1 MSKKPNLI
9 YIFADQLAYGRL
21 GYNGDKV
28 SITPFIDSLSK
39 NSLNVD
45 NCVSGHPVCAPYR
58 ASLLT
63 GKYTTSTGMVI
74 NEIRLSTKHTS
85 FADVLNADGY
95 HTSYMGKWHLYA
107 AQLGHHYDPKNSYI
121 PVGEDRL
128 RFKDFIGYNFHHE
141 YYAPNAY
148 YHLDSPEKHY
158 VDGYEP
164 DVQVSMALD
173 TLKKLKEE
181 NNPFAFFLSI
191 GTPHD
196 PWVKENVPEKYYN
209 KFKDVDID
217 LPVNYKETNDYH
229 ADLWAKFKKKERLEL
244 KEWIRVYYAM
254 VNNLDDNI
262 KRLYEGIEKL
272 DLFKDSIVVFTS
284 DHGEMFGA
292 QGRRAKNIF
301 YNEAVK
307 VPFLIKAPMLQ
318 NGKTDAVFNTVD
330 IMPTLLSLMNE
341 PIPDKVEG
349 KDRSKELSGEV
360 IQDEFDGSLM
370 MCCGPTAIY
379 GNNREWRGYKTKQ
392 YTYAIYRSDKKE
404 FLFDNI
410 NDPYQ
415 MNNLINNAEY
425 KDILNKLKDN
435 MHKEMERIGD
445 DFEANSFYRRH
456 WIKNR
461 IIKDYLPRRSE
472 LFKHGK

>member
-9 YIFADQLAYGRL
+9 FIFADQLAYNRL

-28 SITPFIDSLSK
+28 SLTPFIDSLSK
-39 NSLNVD
+39 NSLVVD

-74 NEIRLSTKHTS
+74 NEIRLSTKHKS
-85 FADVLNADGY
+85 IAHVLNDEGY

-121 PVGEDRL
+121 PVGDNRL
-128 RFKDFIGYNFHHE
+128 GFSDFIGYNFHHE

-148 YHLDSPEKHY
+148 YHLDTPEKHF

-173 TLKKLKEE
+173 TLKNLKEE
-181 NNPFAFFLSI
+181 NKPFAFFLSI

-196 PWVKENVPEKYYN
+196 PWIKENVPEEYYN
-209 KFKDVDID
+209 KFKDVKIN
-217 LPVNYKETNDYH
+217 LPENYLPYNDYH
-229 ADLWAKFKKKERLEL
+229 ADLWAKLKKKERIEL
-244 KEWIRVYYAM
+244 PEWIRCYYAM

-272 DLFKDSIVVFTS
+272 DLFKDSVVVFTS
-284 DHGEMFGA
+284 DHGELFGA
-292 QGRRAKNIF
+292 HGRRAKNIF
-301 YNEAVK
+301 YDEAVR
-307 VPFLIKAPMLQ
+307 VPFLIKYDPLIK

-330 IMPTLLSLMNE
+330 IMPTLLGLLGINSPKE
-341 PIPDKVEG
+341 VEG
-349 KDRSKELSGEV
+349 KNRLDELLGKV
-360 IQDEFDGSLM
+360 KQDEYEGSLM

-379 GNNREWRGYKTKQ
+379 GNGREWRAYRTKQ
-392 YTYAIYRSDKKE
+392 YTYAIFRSDRKE
-404 FLFDNI
+404 LLFDNI
-410 NDPYQ
+410 NDPLQ
-415 MNNLINNAEY
+415 MHNLVKDPNY
-425 KDILNKLKDN
+425 KEIYNILKSK
-435 MHKEMERIGD
+435 MYEEMNRIGD
-445 DFEANSFYRRH
+445 DFEPNSFYKHH

-461 IIKDYLPRRSE
+461 LIKDYLPRRSE
-472 LFKHGK
+472 LHK